1 MTTGIDPVSGTVVD
15 ELAHIR
21 ASIAEI
27 LKTPVGT
34 RVMRRAFG
42 SHVFDLIDEPGDPV
56 TAVQVLSAAADA
68 IERWEPRVR
77 YTSGNL
83 TVTLDGTAVL
93 RSVCRVKASGLTIT
107 ADTVVAGAA

>member
-42 SHVFDLIDEPGDPV
+42 SHVFDLIDAPGDPV
-56 TAVQVLSAAADA
+56 TAIRMISAAADA

-77 YTSGNL
+77 LVSGRVDVALSGEATISL
-83 TVTLDGTAVL
+83 T
-93 RSVCRVKASGLTIT
+93 CKVKASGLTIT